1 MLQTFD
7 ENLLSLIDV
16 EEIEGD
22 IMKSEL
28 IKDKIAQLQS
38 EIVEYLNKPA
48 NKRDS

>member
-7 ENLLSLIDV
+7 ENLLLLIDD

-22 IMKSEL
+22 IMESEL

-38 EIVEYLNKPA
+38 EIVEFLN
-48 NKRDS
+48 